1 MSRTVA
7 EIQAEHSLKISE
19 IMNSYLDVKDEI
31 KATRQPEAGAYLDR
45 LSGEQRMAALR
56 EQALGRV
63 REAYESTLTAY
74 TSEVGRYQEEIA
86 RRRTHLKEQVFKV
99 EDAGA
104 LARAALATDTELGV
118 LLELAARSSNAELG
132 RAVFVAAD
140 QRGSG
145 TSWPPTSTPLL
156 AKLPAVS
163 TRSGRSC
170 PTKAPCKKSVMT

>member
-1 MSRTVA
+1 LSRTVA

-86 RRRTHLKEQVFKV
+86 RRRTHLKEQVF
-99 EDAGA
+99 
-104 LARAALATDTELGV
+104 
-118 LLELAARSSNAELG
+118 
-132 RAVFVAAD
+132 
-140 QRGSG
+140 
-145 TSWPPTSTPLL
+145 
-156 AKLPAVS
+156 
-163 TRSGRSC
+163 
-170 PTKAPCKKSVMT
+170 